1 MSLEPGPTKIPQ
13 GVSPITNTQ
22 YFPHS
27 FNCMQEVFTISKG
40 QNKGKLN
47 LNHYN
52 FNIISALGKFNRP
65 KKVGHFSIDGE
76 RKFKDD
82 DSELKYFAPPVNKF
96 NQKMRRPNFNLNN
109 GMHDPNN
116 VKKNEKHFEG
126 LDNLLRW
133 SSLHWDK
140 GFSLK

>member
-1 MSLEPGPTKIPQ
+1 
-13 GVSPITNTQ
+13 
-22 YFPHS
+22 
-27 FNCMQEVFTISKG
+27 MQEVFTISKG